1 MAKIEEYLKN
11 ENNQASSTRLF
22 SWYML
27 WFYFLFNIIILAIVV
42 VYILKA
48 GGDTGKV
55 LSVDLIV
62 YFATFNF
69 LQLVGIFVPKQLG
82 KSKEVAESITKLQQS
97 LKT

>member
-1 MAKIEEYLKN
+1 MATIADYLKN

-27 WFYFLFNIIILAIVV
+27 WFYFLFNIVILAIVV
-42 VYILKA
+42 VYILKY
-48 GGDTGKV
+48 GGDSGRV

-69 LQLVGIFVPKQLG
+69 LQLVGVFVPKQLG
-82 KSKEVAESITKLQQS
+82 KSKEVAESIAKLQQS
-97 LKT
+97 IKS